1 MQEPMRKLPTETV
14 TLTVTGPA
22 RNREKAVSMLTVF
35 GFADTSD
42 SVPWREAFPEYEEKD
57 MPGVCLA
64 AARDRED
71 MTQVRLSELTGIP
84 QRHISEMENGK
95 RVIGKKTGKLLGEV
109 LRVDYRVF
117 L

>member
-1 MQEPMRKLPTETV
+1 MPEHMRRLPTETV
-14 TLTVTGPA
+14 TLTVTGPVE
-22 RNREKAVSMLTVF
+22 NREKVMRMLTVF
-35 GFADTSD
+35 GFADASD
-42 SVPWREAFPEYEEKD
+42 SVPWREAFPEYDEKD
-57 MPGVCLA
+57 LPGVCLT

-71 MTQVRLSELTGIP
+71 MTRVRLSELTGIP

-95 RVIGKKTGKLLGEV
+95 RVIGKKTGKLLGKA

>member
-1 MQEPMRKLPTETV
+1 MLEHTRRLPTETV

-22 RNREKAVSMLTVF
+22 ENREKAMRMLTVF
-35 GFADTSD
+35 GFADASD
-42 SVPWREAFPEYEEKD
+42 SVPWREAFPEYDEKD
-57 MPGVCLA
+57 LPGVCLA
-64 AARDRED
+64 AARDREE

-95 RVIGKKTGKLLGEV
+95 RVIGKKTGKLLGKA